1 MGCGGSKVDDQPLV
15 ILCRERKELIKAAS
29 HHRCAL
35 AAAHLA
41 YFQSL
46 CDVGE
51 SIKRFVD
58 EELVVVG
65 TSSSSSIP
73 GSPVLTLPSDEG
85 KNKHNKRISS
95 SSTSVSHSVIDDE
108 DDDQGEGEDHQH
120 LHLSSGSDL
129 DSGSE
134 SGSDDSLGHHHHH
147 THIDE
152 TTPQVK
158 EREARLPEHYQPGY
172 QPGYQYQ
179 PSYQYPVEGWGYMG
193 ENPNQNQYP
202 YPNPNQGMYF
212 MKKSAPP
219 SRPLVF
225 QPENHRVENGQWL
238 PENGVGYSNYF
249 SGNTNT
255 GYFGYPEQRR
265 ELPSPVRPP
274 PAPPSPPK
282 ISSWDFLNVFDNY
295 DYIRAVAGESSGAGA
310 GFPPAVGGVKSS
322 SSSPD
327 SREVREREGIPDLED
342 ETEQDVIIG
351 QTFKHAK
358 RKGIE
363 KVKEQRQG
371 NEPGNWS
378 QREEIHERK
387 IKKRGDSGD
396 GTSREVPMVERATE
410 SSFGSKTVSSFT
422 SSEEDSEFHHVNDGE
437 GKSSSNDL
445 SGHETVARKSVGEV
459 EEEYVRKKGVSFEL
473 DENATTSFD
482 VESSKISS
490 LSALSVHATRDLRE
504 VVKEIKSEFEVASS
518 HGKEVAVLLE
528 VSKLPYQQ
536 KSSGLKVIFS
546 RIMYLVAPSTVSSHS
561 QPQPSIRL
569 TSRIL
574 KIAKSYNGQD
584 VGEGLSGN
592 LSSTLE
598 QIYAWEKKLYKEVK
612 DEEKLRVIYEEKCRT
627 LKKLDSLGAESSK
640 IDATRAAI
648 RKLLTK
654 LDVCIRSVDS
664 ISSRIHKLR
673 DEELQPQLTQLIHG
687 LIRMWRS
694 MLKCHQKQFHAVMES
709 KVRSLRANTG
719 LQRDSG
725 LKAILDLEMELREWC
740 ISFNDWVNT
749 QKSYVES
756 LNGWLSR
763 CLHYEPISTE
773 DGIAPFSPSRV
784 GAPQVFVICK
794 DWQEAMARISGENVT
809 SAMQGFASSLHE
821 LWERQDEEQRQ
832 RVKAEYVSHD
842 FEKRL
847 NDLRMERARARMRNE
862 QLQDGGASEKSVVL
876 SESGISALDDLKVDL
891 DSMRKK
897 LEEERARHKET
908 IKLVN
913 NAASSSLQ
921 AGLVPIFEALGNFTS
936 QVVKAHE
943 DVRFQQQEDVR
954 FQQQAQSEE
963 E

>member
-29 HHRCAL
+29 YHRSAL

-58 EELVVVG
+58 EELVLAG
-65 TSSSSSIP
+65 SNNNSSP
-73 GSPVLTLPSDEG
+73 PDSPVLTLPSDQG
-85 KNKHNKRISS
+85 KKKHKISS
-95 SSTSVSHSVIDDE
+95 SSTSVSHSLVQEDE
-108 DDDQGEGEDHQH
+108 EEDGEGSH
-120 LHLSSGSDL
+120 LHLSSGSEF

-134 SGSDDSLGHHHHH
+134 SGSDDSLGHHHI
-147 THIDE
+147 HIE
-152 TTPQVK
+152 SSPKVK
-158 EREARLPEHYQPGY
+158 KEQPLPETYPPGYPPSYPPSYPPGY
-172 QPGYQYQ
+172 QPGY
-179 PSYQYPVEGWGYMG
+179 SSGYQYPGQGWGFMG
-193 ENPNQNQYP
+193 ENPNP
-202 YPNPNQGMYF
+202 YQGVYF

-219 SRPLVF
+219 SRPVVF
-225 QPENHRVENGQWL
+225 QPENHRVENGQW
-238 PENGVGYSNYF
+238 PQENGYGYSNA
-249 SGNTNT
+249 
-255 GYFGYPEQRR
+255 GYYGYPEQQRR
-265 ELPSPVRPP
+265 A
-274 PAPPSPPK
+274 APPSPARPPP
-282 ISSWDFLNVFDNY
+282 SPPTVSTWDFLNVFDTY
-295 DYIRAVAGESSGAGA
+295 DYNRAGAGESSG
-310 GFPPAVGGVKSS
+310 FYPAASGVKSNS
-322 SSSPD
+322 SSLD
-327 SREVREREGIPDLED
+327 SREVREREGIPELED
-342 ETEQDVIIG
+342 ETEQETLK
-351 QTFKHAK
+351 QSK
-358 RKGIE
+358 RNSVE
-363 KVKEQRQG
+363 KMKEHIPE
-371 NEPGNWS
+371 NEPSKWS
-378 QREEIHERK
+378 QLDERK
-387 IKKRGDSGD
+387 IKKRGGDSGE
-396 GTSREVPMVERATE
+396 GTSREVPMVE
-410 SSFGSKTVSSFT
+410 SSFSSKTVSSFT
-422 SSEEDSEFHHVNDGE
+422 SSEEGSEFHHVNEGE
-437 GKSSSNDL
+437 ERSSSHV
-445 SGHETVARKSVGEV
+445 HEAVARKSVGEV

-473 DENATTSFD
+473 EENIAATSFD

-546 RIMYLVAPSTVSSHS
+546 RIMSSRS

-574 KIAKSYNGQD
+574 KIAKSYNVQD
-584 VGEGLSGN
+584 VPEGFTAN

-598 QIYAWEKKLYKEVK
+598 KLYAWEKKLYKEVK
-612 DEEKLRVIYEEKCRT
+612 DEEKLRVIYEEKCKT

-640 IDATRAAI
+640 IDTTRAAI

-673 DEELQPQLTQLIHG
+673 DEELQPQLTQ
-687 LIRMWRS
+687 
-694 MLKCHQKQFHAVMES
+694 
-709 KVRSLRANTG
+709 ANTG

-749 QKSYVES
+749 QKLYVES

-763 CLHYEPISTE
+763 CLHYEPESTE
-773 DGIAPFSPSRV
+773 DGVAPFSPSRV
-784 GAPQVFVICK
+784 GAPHVFVICK
-794 DWQEAMARISGENVT
+794 DWQEAMERISGDNVT
-809 SAMQGFASSLHE
+809 NAMEGFATSLHE

-847 NDLRMERARARMRNE
+847 NDLRMERARVRMRSE
-862 QLQDGGASEKSVVL
+862 QLQDGGASSERSVVL
-876 SESGISALDDLKVDL
+876 SESGRISALDDLKVDL

-921 AGLVPIFEALGNFTS
+921 SGLVPIFEALGNFTS

-943 DVRFQQQEDVR
+943 HVRFQQP
-954 FQQQAQSEE
+954 QSSS
-963 E
+963 

>member
-29 HHRCAL
+29 YHRCAL

-58 EELVVVG
+58 EEFVVAG
-65 TSSSSSIP
+65 SASSP
-73 GSPVLTLPSDEG
+73 DSPVLTLPSDEG
-85 KNKHNKRISS
+85 KPHKHKISS
-95 SSTSVSHSVIDDE
+95 SSTSVSHSLVE
-108 DDDQGEGEDHQH
+108 DGEEEEEEGEEDSH
-120 LHLSSGSDL
+120 LHLSSGSEF
-129 DSGSE
+129 DSGFE
-134 SGSDDSLGHHHHH
+134 SGSDESLGHI
-147 THIDE
+147 HIE
-152 TTPQVK
+152 SSPKAEK
-158 EREARLPEHYQPGY
+158 EEQRLPETFPRGYPPGYPPSYPPSYPPNYPPGYAPGFTSGY
-172 QPGYQYQ
+172 QPGYAPGY
-179 PSYQYPVEGWGYMG
+179 SAGFQYPTEGWGYMG
-193 ENPNQNQYP
+193 ENPNSNP
-202 YPNPNQGMYF
+202 YPNPGMYF

-219 SRPLVF
+219 SRPVVF
-225 QPENHRVENGQWL
+225 EPENYRVENGQWL

-249 SGNTNT
+249 PGNSNT

-265 ELPSPVRPP
+265 
-274 PAPPSPPK
+274 APPSPARPPPSPPTV
-282 ISSWDFLNVFDNY
+282 SSWDFLNVFDTY
-295 DYIRAVAGESSGAGA
+295 DYNRAGAGEISGAGA
-310 GFPPAVGGVKSS
+310 GGGKSN

-327 SREVREREGIPDLED
+327 SREVREREGIPELED
-342 ETEQDVIIG
+342 ETEQEAIAE
-351 QTFKHAK
+351 TFKHSK
-358 RKGIE
+358 RKGME
-363 KVKEQRQG
+363 KVEEHRQESELG
-371 NEPGNWS
+371 NRA

-387 IKKRGDSGD
+387 MKKRGDSGE
-396 GTSREVPMVERATE
+396 GTSRAVPVVETANE
-410 SSFGSKTVSSFT
+410 SSFGSKTVSSFS
-422 SSEEDSEFHHVNDGE
+422 SSEEGSEFHHVDDGE
-437 GKSSSNDL
+437 EKSSSGNDL
-445 SGHETVARKSVGEV
+445 NGHETVARKSVGEV
-459 EEEYVRKKGVSFEL
+459 VEEEEYVRKKGVSFEL
-473 DENATTSFD
+473 DENGTASFG

-546 RIMYLVAPSTVSSHS
+546 RIMYLVAPTTSRS
-561 QPQPSIRL
+561 QPQSSIRL
-569 TSRIL
+569 TSRVL
-574 KIAKSYNGQD
+574 KIAKAYNGQD
-584 VGEGLSGN
+584 EGFSGN

-598 QIYAWEKKLYKEVK
+598 KLYAWEKKLYKEVK

-640 IDATRAAI
+640 IDTTRASI

-673 DEELQPQLTQLIHG
+673 DEELQPQLTRLIHG

-694 MLKCHQKQFHAVMES
+694 MLKCHQKQFQAIMES
-709 KVRSLRANTG
+709 KVRSLKANTG

-740 ISFNDWVNT
+740 ISFNEWVNT
-749 QKSYVES
+749 QKLYVES

-763 CLHYEPISTE
+763 CLHYEPESTE

-784 GAPQVFVICK
+784 GAPQVFTMCK

-809 SAMQGFASSLHE
+809 NAMQGFASSLHE

-847 NDLRMERARARMRNE
+847 NDLRMERARVRMRNE
-862 QLQDGGASEKSVVL
+862 QLQDGGASERSVVL
-876 SESGISALDDLKVDL
+876 SESGVSALDDLKVDL

-943 DVRFQQQEDVR
+943 HVRLQQQ
-954 FQQQAQSEE
+954 QPQSSSTS
-963 E
+963 

>member
-1 MGCGGSKVDDQPLV
+1 MLNLP
-15 ILCRERKELIKAAS
+15 R
-29 HHRCAL
+29 
-35 AAAHLA
+35 
-41 YFQSL
+41 
-46 CDVGE
+46 
-51 SIKRFVD
+51 
-58 EELVVVG
+58 LVVY
-65 TSSSSSIP
+65 
-73 GSPVLTLPSDEG
+73 
-85 KNKHNKRISS
+85 
-95 SSTSVSHSVIDDE
+95 
-108 DDDQGEGEDHQH
+108 
-120 LHLSSGSDL
+120 LHC
-129 DSGSE
+129 
-134 SGSDDSLGHHHHH
+134 
-147 THIDE
+147 
-152 TTPQVK
+152 
-158 EREARLPEHYQPGY
+158 R
-172 QPGYQYQ
+172 
-179 PSYQYPVEGWGYMG
+179 
-193 ENPNQNQYP
+193 
-202 YPNPNQGMYF
+202 F
-212 MKKSAPP
+212 M
-219 SRPLVF
+219 PL
-225 QPENHRVENGQWL
+225 
-238 PENGVGYSNYF
+238 
-249 SGNTNT
+249 
-255 GYFGYPEQRR
+255 
-265 ELPSPVRPP
+265 
-274 PAPPSPPK
+274 
-282 ISSWDFLNVFDNY
+282 
-295 DYIRAVAGESSGAGA
+295 
-310 GFPPAVGGVKSS
+310 
-322 SSSPD
+322 
-327 SREVREREGIPDLED
+327 
-342 ETEQDVIIG
+342 
-351 QTFKHAK
+351 
-358 RKGIE
+358 
-363 KVKEQRQG
+363 
-371 NEPGNWS
+371 
-378 QREEIHERK
+378 
-387 IKKRGDSGD
+387 
-396 GTSREVPMVERATE
+396 
-410 SSFGSKTVSSFT
+410 
-422 SSEEDSEFHHVNDGE
+422 
-437 GKSSSNDL
+437 
-445 SGHETVARKSVGEV
+445 
-459 EEEYVRKKGVSFEL
+459 
-473 DENATTSFD
+473 
-482 VESSKISS
+482 
-490 LSALSVHATRDLRE
+490 DLRE

-546 RIMYLVAPSTVSSHS
+546 RIMYLVAPSTVSSRS

-584 VGEGLSGN
+584 VREGLTGN
-592 LSSTLE
+592 LSATLE
-598 QIYAWEKKLYKEVK
+598 QLYAWEKKLYKEVK
-612 DEEKLRVIYEEKCRT
+612 DEEKLRVVYEEKCRT

-640 IDATRAAI
+640 IDTTRAAI

-694 MLKCHQKQFHAVMES
+694 MLKCHQKQFQAIMES

-763 CLHYEPISTE
+763 CLHYEPESTE

-794 DWQEAMARISGENVT
+794 DWQEAMARISGENV
-809 SAMQGFASSLHE
+809 SNAMQGFASSLHE

-847 NDLRMERARARMRNE
+847 NDLRMERARVRMRND
-862 QLQDGGASEKSVVL
+862 QLQDGASEKSVVL

-943 DVRFQQQEDVR
+943 DVRFQQQQQPESED
-954 FQQQAQSEE
+954 
-963 E
+963 

>member
-1 MGCGGSKVDDQPLV
+1 
-15 ILCRERKELIKAAS
+15 
-29 HHRCAL
+29 
-35 AAAHLA
+35 
-41 YFQSL
+41 
-46 CDVGE
+46 
-51 SIKRFVD
+51 
-58 EELVVVG
+58 
-65 TSSSSSIP
+65 
-73 GSPVLTLPSDEG
+73 
-85 KNKHNKRISS
+85 
-95 SSTSVSHSVIDDE
+95 
-108 DDDQGEGEDHQH
+108 
-120 LHLSSGSDL
+120 
-129 DSGSE
+129 
-134 SGSDDSLGHHHHH
+134 
-147 THIDE
+147 
-152 TTPQVK
+152 
-158 EREARLPEHYQPGY
+158 
-172 QPGYQYQ
+172 
-179 PSYQYPVEGWGYMG
+179 
-193 ENPNQNQYP
+193 
-202 YPNPNQGMYF
+202 
-212 MKKSAPP
+212 
-219 SRPLVF
+219 
-225 QPENHRVENGQWL
+225 
-238 PENGVGYSNYF
+238 
-249 SGNTNT
+249 
-255 GYFGYPEQRR
+255 
-265 ELPSPVRPP
+265 
-274 PAPPSPPK
+274 
-282 ISSWDFLNVFDNY
+282 
-295 DYIRAVAGESSGAGA
+295 
-310 GFPPAVGGVKSS
+310 
-322 SSSPD
+322 
-327 SREVREREGIPDLED
+327 
-342 ETEQDVIIG
+342 
-351 QTFKHAK
+351 
-358 RKGIE
+358 
-363 KVKEQRQG
+363 VKEQHRQE
-371 NEPGNWS
+371 N
-378 QREEIHERK
+378 EIHERK
-387 IKKRGDSGD
+387 IKKRGDSGE
-396 GTSREVPMVERATE
+396 GTSRAVPVVERATE
-410 SSFGSKTVSSFT
+410 SSFGSKTVSSFS
-422 SSEEDSEFHHVNDGE
+422 SSEEESEFHHVNDGE

-445 SGHETVARKSVGEV
+445 GGHETVATKSVGEV

-473 DENATTSFD
+473 DENVTTSFD

-546 RIMYLVAPSTVSSHS
+546 RIMYLVAPSTVSSRS

-584 VGEGLSGN
+584 VREGLTGN
-592 LSSTLE
+592 LSATLE
-598 QIYAWEKKLYKEVK
+598 QLYAWEKKLYKEVK
-612 DEEKLRVIYEEKCRT
+612 DEEKLRVVYEEKCRT

-640 IDATRAAI
+640 IDTTRAAI

-694 MLKCHQKQFHAVMES
+694 MLKCHQKQFQAIMES

-763 CLHYEPISTE
+763 CLHYEPESTE

-794 DWQEAMARISGENVT
+794 DWQEAMARISGENV
-809 SAMQGFASSLHE
+809 SNAMQGFASSLHE

-847 NDLRMERARARMRNE
+847 NDLRMERARVRMRND
-862 QLQDGGASEKSVVL
+862 QLQDGASEKSVVL

-943 DVRFQQQEDVR
+943 DVRFQQQQQPESED
-954 FQQQAQSEE
+954 
-963 E
+963 

>member
-29 HHRCAL
+29 YHRSAL

-58 EELVVVG
+58 EELVLAG
-65 TSSSSSIP
+65 SSP
-73 GSPVLTLPSDEG
+73 DSPVLTLPSDEG
-85 KNKHNKRISS
+85 KKKHKISS
-95 SSTSVSHSVIDDE
+95 SSTSVSHSVVEDGDE
-108 DDDQGEGEDHQH
+108 EEEDGEGSH
-120 LHLSSGSDL
+120 LHLSSGSEF

-134 SGSDDSLGHHHHH
+134 SGSDGSLGHHI
-147 THIDE
+147 HIE
-152 TTPQVK
+152 SSPRVLK
-158 EREARLPEHYQPGY
+158 EQPLPVTYPPGYPPSYPPGY
-172 QPGYQYQ
+172 QPGY
-179 PSYQYPVEGWGYMG
+179 SSGYQYPVQGWGFMG
-193 ENPNQNQYP
+193 ENPN
-202 YPNPNQGMYF
+202 PNPNPYQGMYF

-219 SRPLVF
+219 SRPVVF
-225 QPENHRVENGQWL
+225 QPENHRVENGQW
-238 PENGVGYSNYF
+238 PQENGYGYY
-249 SGNTNT
+249 
-255 GYFGYPEQRR
+255 GYPEQQRK
-265 ELPSPVRPP
+265 
-274 PAPPSPPK
+274 APPSPARPPPP
-282 ISSWDFLNVFDNY
+282 SPPTVSAWDFLNVFDTY
-295 DYIRAVAGESSGAGA
+295 DYNRAGAGESSGFYPAGTS
-310 GFPPAVGGVKSS
+310 GGVKSKSS
-322 SSSPD
+322 SSSLD
-327 SREVREREGIPDLED
+327 SREVREREGIPELED
-342 ETEQDVIIG
+342 ETEQEM
-351 QTFKHAK
+351 FKHSK
-358 RKGIE
+358 RKSLE
-363 KVKEQRQG
+363 KMKEDIPE
-371 NEPGNWS
+371 NEPSKWS
-378 QREEIHERK
+378 QEEERK
-387 IKKRGDSGD
+387 IKKRGGDSGE
-396 GTSREVPMVERATE
+396 GTSRDVPMVE
-410 SSFGSKTVSSFT
+410 SSFSSKTVSSFT
-422 SSEEDSEFHHVNDGE
+422 SSEEGSEFHHVNEGE
-437 GKSSSNDL
+437 ERSSSQDL
-445 SGHETVARKSVGEV
+445 RGHETVARKSVGGEV
-459 EEEYVRKKGVSFEL
+459 EEVEYVRKKGVSFEL
-473 DENATTSFD
+473 EENIAATSFD

-536 KSSGLKVIFS
+536 KTSGLKVIFS
-546 RIMYLVAPSTVSSHS
+546 RIMYRVASSTVSSRS

-574 KIAKSYNGQD
+574 KIAKSYNVQE
-584 VGEGLSGN
+584 VPEGFTAN

-598 QIYAWEKKLYKEVK
+598 KLYAWEKKLYKEVK
-612 DEEKLRVIYEEKCRT
+612 DEEKLRVIYEEKCKT

-664 ISSRIHKLR
+664 ISTRIHKLR

-694 MLKCHQKQFHAVMES
+694 MLKCHQKQFQAIMES
-709 KVRSLRANTG
+709 KVRSLRANT
-719 LQRDSG
+719 QKRDSG

-749 QKSYVES
+749 QKLYVES

-763 CLHYEPISTE
+763 CLHYEPESTE
-773 DGIAPFSPSRV
+773 DGVAPFSPSRV
-784 GAPQVFVICK
+784 GAPHVFVICK
-794 DWQEAMARISGENVT
+794 DWQEAMERISGDSVT
-809 SAMQGFASSLHE
+809 SAMEGFATSLHE

-847 NDLRMERARARMRNE
+847 NDLRMERARIRMRNE
-862 QLQDGGASEKSVVL
+862 DGSEKSVVL
-876 SESGISALDDLKVDL
+876 SESGGGVSALDDLKVDL
-891 DSMRKK
+891 DSMREK

-908 IKLVN
+908 VKLVN

-921 AGLVPIFEALGNFTS
+921 SGLVPIFEALGNFTS

-943 DVRFQQQEDVR
+943 HVRFQQPH
-954 FQQQAQSEE
+954 QSSSS
-963 E
+963 

>member
-29 HHRCAL
+29 YHRSAL

-58 EELVVVG
+58 EELVVAG
-65 TSSSSSIP
+65 SNSSP
-73 GSPVLTLPSDEG
+73 DSPVLTLPSDEG
-85 KNKHNKRISS
+85 KKNHKISS
-95 SSTSVSHSVIDDE
+95 SSTSVSHSVVE
-108 DDDQGEGEDHQH
+108 EEEGDDDGEGSH
-120 LHLSSGSDL
+120 LHLSSGSEFD

-134 SGSDDSLGHHHHH
+134 SGSDDSSGHHI
-147 THIDE
+147 HIE
-152 TTPQVK
+152 STPKVVK
-158 EREARLPEHYQPGY
+158 EQPLPVTYPPGYPPSYPPNYPPGY
-172 QPGYQYQ
+172 QPGYSSGYQ
-179 PSYQYPVEGWGYMG
+179 DPVEGWGFMG
-193 ENPNQNQYP
+193 ENPN
-202 YPNPNQGMYF
+202 PNPNPYHQGTYF

-219 SRPLVF
+219 SRPVVF
-225 QPENHRVENGQWL
+225 QPENHQVENGF
-238 PENGVGYSNYF
+238 GYSNA
-249 SGNTNT
+249 
-255 GYFGYPEQRR
+255 GYYGYPEQQRR
-265 ELPSPVRPP
+265 
-274 PAPPSPPK
+274 APPSPPRPPP
-282 ISSWDFLNVFDNY
+282 SPPRVSTWDFLNVFDTY
-295 DYIRAVAGESSGAGA
+295 DYNRAGAGESSGYY
-310 GFPPAVGGVKSS
+310 PAATSGVKSS
-322 SSSPD
+322 SSSLD
-327 SREVREREGIPDLED
+327 SREVREREGIPELED
-342 ETEQDVIIG
+342 ETEQETLK
-351 QTFKHAK
+351 QLK
-358 RKGIE
+358 RKGVE
-363 KVKEQRQG
+363 KMKEHIPE
-371 NEPGNWS
+371 NEPIN
-378 QREEIHERK
+378 ERK
-387 IKKRGDSGD
+387 IKKRGDSGE
-396 GTSREVPMVERATE
+396 GTSREVPMVE
-410 SSFGSKTVSSFT
+410 SSFSSKTVSSFT
-422 SSEEDSEFHHVNDGE
+422 SSEEGSEFHHVNEGE
-437 GKSSSNDL
+437 ERSSSH
-445 SGHETVARKSVGEV
+445 GHETVARKSVGEVV

-473 DENATTSFD
+473 EENIAATSFD

-504 VVKEIKSEFEVASS
+504 VVTEIKSEFEVASS

-536 KSSGLKVIFS
+536 KTSGLKVIFS
-546 RIMYLVAPSTVSSHS
+546 RIMYRVAPSTVSSRS
-561 QPQPSIRL
+561 QPQPPIRL

-574 KIAKSYNGQD
+574 KIAKTYNVQD
-584 VGEGLSGN
+584 VPEGFTAN

-598 QIYAWEKKLYKEVK
+598 KLYAWEKKLYKEVK
-612 DEEKLRVIYEEKCRT
+612 DEEKLRVIYEEKCKT

-640 IDATRAAI
+640 IDTTRAAI

-694 MLKCHQKQFHAVMES
+694 MLKCHQKQFQAIMES

-719 LQRDSG
+719 ALQRDSG

-749 QKSYVES
+749 QKLYVES

-763 CLHYEPISTE
+763 CLHYEPESTE
-773 DGIAPFSPSRV
+773 DGVAPFSPSRV
-784 GAPQVFVICK
+784 GAPHVFVICK
-794 DWQEAMARISGENVT
+794 DWQEAMQRISGDNVT
-809 SAMQGFASSLHE
+809 NAMEGFATSLHE

-847 NDLRMERARARMRNE
+847 NDLRMERARVRMRNE
-862 QLQDGGASEKSVVL
+862 QLQDGGASERSVVL
-876 SESGISALDDLKVDL
+876 SESGVSALDDLKVDL

-897 LEEERARHKET
+897 LEEERERHKET

-921 AGLVPIFEALGNFTS
+921 SGLVPIFEALGNFTS

-943 DVRFQQQEDVR
+943 HVRFQPQP
-954 FQQQAQSEE
+954 SSS
-963 E
+963 

>member
-15 ILCRERKELIKAAS
+15 ILCRERKQLIKAAS

-65 TSSSSSIP
+65 SSSSSSP
-73 GSPVLTLPSDEG
+73 DSPVLTLPSDQG
-85 KNKHNKRISS
+85 KFHKHKISSS
-95 SSTSVSHSVIDDE
+95 SSTSISHSVIE
-108 DDDQGEGEDHQH
+108 DQVEEDQH
-120 LHLSSGSDL
+120 LHLSSRSEF
-129 DSGSE
+129 DSQSE
-134 SGSDDSLGHHHHH
+134 SGSDDSLGHI
-147 THIDE
+147 HIE
-152 TTPQVK
+152 SSPKVEQQ
-158 EREARLPEHYQPGY
+158 ERLPENFPSGYPLGYQPGY
-172 QPGYQYQ
+172 QPGYTPGYQYQ
-179 PSYQYPVEGWGYMG
+179 PGYPPGYSAGYQYPVEGWG
-193 ENPNQNQYP
+193 PNQNP
-202 YPNPNQGMYF
+202 YPNPNQNPGMYF
-212 MKKSAPP
+212 MKKSATQ
-219 SRPLVF
+219 SRPVVF

-238 PENGVGYSNYF
+238 PENGLGYSSYIP
-249 SGNTNT
+249 GNPNT

-265 ELPSPVRPP
+265 SPPSPVKPT
-274 PAPPSPPK
+274 PAPPSPPSV
-282 ISSWDFLNVFDNY
+282 SSWDFLNVFDTY
-295 DYIRAVAGESSGAGA
+295 DYNRAGA
-310 GFPPAVGGVKSS
+310 GVGYSPVTGGVKSN

-327 SREVREREGIPDLED
+327 SREVREREGIPDLEE
-342 ETEQDVIIG
+342 ETEQEVIG
-351 QTFKHAK
+351 QTFKQTK
-358 RKGIE
+358 RKGLE
-363 KVKEQRQG
+363 KVKEQRKEKE
-371 NEPGNWS
+371 NGNWIE
-378 QREEIHERK
+378 RDEIHERK
-387 IKKRGDSGD
+387 IKKQGDSGE
-396 GTSREVPMVERATE
+396 GTSRAVPMVERATE
-410 SSFGSKTVSSFT
+410 SSFGSKTVSSFS
-422 SSEEDSEFHHVNDGE
+422 SSEEESEFHHVNDGE

-445 SGHETVARKSVGEV
+445 SGHETVATKSVGEV
-459 EEEYVRKKGVSFEL
+459 EEEYVRTKGVSFEL
-473 DENATTSFD
+473 EENNTTSFD

-536 KSSGLKVIFS
+536 KSPGLKVIFS
-546 RIMYLVAPSTVSSHS
+546 RIMYRVAPSSASSRF
-561 QPQPSIRL
+561 QPQPSVRL

-584 VGEGLSGN
+584 VREGLTTGN

-598 QIYAWEKKLYKEVK
+598 QLYAWEKKLYKEVK

-640 IDATRAAI
+640 IDTTRASI

-654 LDVCIRSVDS
+654 IEVCIKSVDS

-687 LIRMWRS
+687 MWRS
-694 MLKCHQKQFHAVMES
+694 MLKCHQKQFHAIMES
-709 KVRSLRANTG
+709 RVRSLRANTG

-740 ISFNDWVNT
+740 ISFNDWVNN

-763 CLHYEPISTE
+763 CLHYEPESTE

-794 DWQEAMARISGENVT
+794 DWQEAMARISGENV
-809 SAMQGFASSLHE
+809 SNAMQGFASSLHE

-847 NDLRMERARARMRNE
+847 NDLRMERAKVRARND
-862 QLQDGGASEKSVVL
+862 QLQDGASERSVVL

-921 AGLVPIFEALGNFTS
+921 AGLVPIFEALENFTT

-943 DVRFQQQEDVR
+943 HVRFQQQT
-954 FQQQAQSEE
+954 QSEG
-963 E
+963 

>member
-29 HHRCAL
+29 YHRSAL

-58 EELVVVG
+58 EELVLAG
-65 TSSSSSIP
+65 SNNNSSP
-73 GSPVLTLPSDEG
+73 PDSPVLTLPSDQG
-85 KNKHNKRISS
+85 KKKHKISS
-95 SSTSVSHSVIDDE
+95 SSTSVSHSLVQEDE
-108 DDDQGEGEDHQH
+108 EEDGEGSH
-120 LHLSSGSDL
+120 LHLSSGSEF

-134 SGSDDSLGHHHHH
+134 SGSDDSLGHHHI
-147 THIDE
+147 HIE
-152 TTPQVK
+152 SSPKVK
-158 EREARLPEHYQPGY
+158 KEQPLPETYPPGYPPSYPPSYPPGY
-172 QPGYQYQ
+172 QPGY
-179 PSYQYPVEGWGYMG
+179 SSGYQYPGQGWGFMG
-193 ENPNQNQYP
+193 ENPNP
-202 YPNPNQGMYF
+202 YQGVYF

-219 SRPLVF
+219 SRPVVF
-225 QPENHRVENGQWL
+225 QPENHRVENGQW
-238 PENGVGYSNYF
+238 PQENGYGYSNA
-249 SGNTNT
+249 
-255 GYFGYPEQRR
+255 GYYGYPEQQRR
-265 ELPSPVRPP
+265 A
-274 PAPPSPPK
+274 APPSPARPPP
-282 ISSWDFLNVFDNY
+282 SPPTVSTWDFLNVFDTY
-295 DYIRAVAGESSGAGA
+295 DYNRAGAGESSG
-310 GFPPAVGGVKSS
+310 FYPAASGVKSNS
-322 SSSPD
+322 SSLD
-327 SREVREREGIPDLED
+327 SREVREREGIPELED
-342 ETEQDVIIG
+342 ETEQETLK
-351 QTFKHAK
+351 QSK
-358 RKGIE
+358 RNSVE
-363 KVKEQRQG
+363 KMKEHIPE
-371 NEPGNWS
+371 NEPSKWS
-378 QREEIHERK
+378 QLDERK
-387 IKKRGDSGD
+387 IKKRGGDSGE
-396 GTSREVPMVERATE
+396 GTSREVPMVE
-410 SSFGSKTVSSFT
+410 SSFSSKTVSSFT
-422 SSEEDSEFHHVNDGE
+422 SSEEGSEFHHVNEGE
-437 GKSSSNDL
+437 ERSSSHV
-445 SGHETVARKSVGEV
+445 HEAVARKSVGEV

-473 DENATTSFD
+473 EENIAATSFD

-546 RIMYLVAPSTVSSHS
+546 RIMSSRS

-574 KIAKSYNGQD
+574 KIAKSYNVQD
-584 VGEGLSGN
+584 VPEGFTAN

-598 QIYAWEKKLYKEVK
+598 KLYAWEKKLYKEVK
-612 DEEKLRVIYEEKCRT
+612 DEEKLRVIYEEKCKT

-640 IDATRAAI
+640 IDTTRAAI

-694 MLKCHQKQFHAVMES
+694 MLKCHQKQFQAIMES

-749 QKSYVES
+749 QKLYVES

-763 CLHYEPISTE
+763 CLHYEPESTE
-773 DGIAPFSPSRV
+773 DGVAPFSPSRV
-784 GAPQVFVICK
+784 GAPHVFVICK
-794 DWQEAMARISGENVT
+794 DWQEAMERISGDNVT
-809 SAMQGFASSLHE
+809 NAMEGFATSLHE

-847 NDLRMERARARMRNE
+847 NDLRMERARVRMRSE
-862 QLQDGGASEKSVVL
+862 QLQDGGASSERSVVL
-876 SESGISALDDLKVDL
+876 SESGRISALDDLKVDL

-921 AGLVPIFEALGNFTS
+921 SGLVPIFEALGNFTS

-943 DVRFQQQEDVR
+943 HVRFQQP
-954 FQQQAQSEE
+954 QSSS
-963 E
+963 

>member
-46 CDVGE
+46 YDVGE

-65 TSSSSSIP
+65 SSSLP

-85 KNKHNKRISS
+85 KPHKHKISS
-95 SSTSVSHSVIDDE
+95 SSTSISHSVVEDE
-108 DDDQGEGEDHQH
+108 EEEGSH
-120 LHLSSGSDL
+120 LHLTSGSEF

-134 SGSDDSLGHHHHH
+134 SGSDEALGHI
-147 THIDE
+147 HIE
-152 TTPQVK
+152 TSPKV
-158 EREARLPEHYQPGY
+158 ENEERLPEIFSRGYPPGYPPSYPLSYPPGFAPGFQPGY
-172 QPGYQYQ
+172 PPGYSTGYQYPAQ
-179 PSYQYPVEGWGYMG
+179 GWEYMG
-193 ENPNQNQYP
+193 ENPNP
-202 YPNPNQGMYF
+202 YPRMYF
-212 MKKSAPP
+212 MKKSAPS
-219 SRPLVF
+219 SRPGVF

-249 SGNTNT
+249 PGYANS

-265 ELPSPVRPP
+265 
-274 PAPPSPPK
+274 APPSPARPPPSPPTV
-282 ISSWDFLNVFDNY
+282 SSWDFLNVFDTY
-295 DYIRAVAGESSGAGA
+295 DYNRAGVGESSGAGA
-310 GFPPAVGGVKSS
+310 GYSPANGGVRSN

-327 SREVREREGIPDLED
+327 SREVREREGIPELEE
-342 ETEQDVIIG
+342 ETEQEVIG
-351 QTFKHAK
+351 QTFKHTK
-358 RKGIE
+358 RKGTE
-363 KVKEQRQG
+363 KVKEHSQE

-378 QREEIHERK
+378 QREEINERK
-387 IKKRGDSGD
+387 IKKRGDSGE
-396 GTSREVPMVERATE
+396 GTSRAAVPTAE
-410 SSFGSKTVSSFT
+410 SSFGSKTVSSFS
-422 SSEEDSEFHHVNDGE
+422 SSEEGSEFHHVDDGE

-445 SGHETVARKSVGEV
+445 SGHETVATKSVGEV
-459 EEEYVRKKGVSFEL
+459 EEENYVRKKGVSFEL
-473 DENATTSFD
+473 EESIATSFD

-546 RIMYLVAPSTVSSHS
+546 RIMYLVAPSTASSRS

-574 KIAKSYNGQD
+574 KVAKTYNGQD
-584 VGEGLSGN
+584 VREGFSGN

-598 QIYAWEKKLYKEVK
+598 KLYAWEKKLYKEVK

-627 LKKLDSLGAESSK
+627 LKKLDSIGAESSK
-640 IDATRAAI
+640 IDATRASI

-664 ISSRIHKLR
+664 ISTRIHKLR
-673 DEELQPQLTQLIHG
+673 DEELEPQLTQLIHG
-687 LIRMWRS
+687 LIKMWRS
-694 MLKCHQKQFHAVMES
+694 MLKCHQKQFHAIMES

-749 QKSYVES
+749 QKLYVES

-763 CLHYEPISTE
+763 CLHYEPETTE

-809 SAMQGFASSLHE
+809 NAMQGFALNLHE

-847 NDLRMERARARMRNE
+847 NDLRMERARARMRND
-862 QLQDGGASEKSVVL
+862 QLHDGASERSVVL

-913 NAASSSLQ
+913 NAASSSLK
-921 AGLVPIFEALGNFTS
+921 LVW
-936 QVVKAHE
+936 
-943 DVRFQQQEDVR
+943 FQSLRLWEISR
-954 FQQQAQSEE
+954 HKL
-963 E
+963 